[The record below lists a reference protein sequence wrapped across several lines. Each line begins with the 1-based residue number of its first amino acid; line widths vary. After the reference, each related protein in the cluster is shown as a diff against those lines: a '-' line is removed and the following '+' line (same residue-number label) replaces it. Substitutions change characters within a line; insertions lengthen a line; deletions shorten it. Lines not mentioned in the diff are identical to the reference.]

1 MTTHSTT
8 LTHAEIR
15 DRITP
20 PGAFE
25 PGFRRTEV
33 DRKGPRKVLLV
44 EDDPDYRSLLALVLE
59 QRGYDVREAEDGQE
73 GLNIAQTT
81 PVDLVLVDFDLPIL
95 HGLEVV
101 RQLRQQSRFGA
112 LPIVMMTSY
121 GSRVY
126 DSAINAGC
134 NEFLAK
140 PIDFLALDGILHKF
154 APTN

>member
-1 MTTHSTT
+1 
-8 LTHAEIR
+8 
-15 DRITP
+15 
-20 PGAFE
+20 
-25 PGFRRTEV
+25 
-33 DRKGPRKVLLV
+33 LLV
-44 EDDPDYRSLLALVLE
+44 EDDHDYRSLLALVLE
-59 QRGYDVREAEDGQE
+59 QRGYDVRQAEDGQE

-81 PVDLVLVDFDLPIL
+81 PVDMVLVDFDLPIL

-121 GSRVY
+121 GSRVH
-126 DSAINAGC
+126 DSAISAGC

>member
-25 PGFRRTEV
+25 PDFRRTEV

-44 EDDPDYRSLLALVLE
+44 EDDQDYRSLLALVLE
-59 QRGYDVREAEDGQE
+59 QRGYDVRQAEDGQE
-73 GLNIAQTT
+73 GLHIAQTT
-81 PVDLVLVDFDLPIL
+81 PVDMVLVDFDLPIL

-121 GSRVY
+121 GSRVH
-126 DSAINAGC
+126 DSAISAGC